1 MQSKYADWWWLSRSL
16 AIGMGTSIALGICLQ
31 VRLLF
36 AVGRADGLA
45 AVGYLLGPIYGFIA
59 AILLY
64 AIFALFGF
72 LVLPRIR
79 SRFLLNRGRV
89 RVIIWGL
96 SGIAAIVFA
105 AVNVAYG
112 PFF

>member
-1 MQSKYADWWWLSRSL
+1 MQPKYSDWWWLSRSL
-16 AIGMGTSIALGICLQ
+16 AIGVGASIALGICLQ

-45 AVGYLLGPIYGFIA
+45 AMGYLLGPVYGFIA
-59 AILLY
+59 AIALY
-64 AIFALFGF
+64 AILALFGF
-72 LVLPRIR
+72 LVLPRSR
-79 SRFLLNRGRV
+79 SQFLLNRGRV

-105 AVNVAYG
+105 VVAVR
-112 PFF
+112 

>member
-1 MQSKYADWWWLSRSL
+1 MPSKYADWWWLSRSL
-16 AIGMGTSIALGICLQ
+16 AIGVGASIALGICLQ

-45 AVGYLLGPIYGFIA
+45 AVGYLLGPVYGFIA
-59 AILLY
+59 AVALY

-72 LVLPRIR
+72 IVLPRIR
-79 SRFLLNRGRV
+79 SQFLLNRGRV

-96 SGIAAIVFA
+96 SGFTAIVFA

>member
-36 AVGRADGLA
+36 AVGRAHGLA

-64 AIFALFGF
+64 VIFELFGF

-79 SRFLLNRGRV
+79 SQFLLNRGRV

>member
-16 AIGMGTSIALGICLQ
+16 AIGMGASIALGICLQ

-36 AVGRADGLA
+36 AVGRADGLTS
-45 AVGYLLGPIYGFIA
+45 VGYVLGPAYGLVA
-59 AILLY
+59 AIALY
-64 AIFALFGF
+64 IILALFGF

-79 SRFLLNRGRV
+79 SQFLLNRGRV

-96 SGIAAIVFA
+96 SGIAAVVFA
-105 AVNVAYG
+105 VVATSS
-112 PFF
+112 PVP